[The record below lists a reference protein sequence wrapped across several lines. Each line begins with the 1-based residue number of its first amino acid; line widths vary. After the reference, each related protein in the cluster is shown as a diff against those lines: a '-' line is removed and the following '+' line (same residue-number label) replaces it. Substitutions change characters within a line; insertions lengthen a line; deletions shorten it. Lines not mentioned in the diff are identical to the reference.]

1 MDSDTHSIDIGEL
14 VNKATE
20 LVSEGGG
27 CAHGQM
33 VVQEIMIGERKYFLS
48 VVIEVINEDN

>member
-1 MDSDTHSIDIGEL
+1 MDSDTHSIDIIEL

-20 LVSEGGG
+20 LVNDASNS
-27 CAHGQM
+27 AFGQM
-33 VVQEIMIGERKYFLS
+33 VVQRIMIGERKYFLS